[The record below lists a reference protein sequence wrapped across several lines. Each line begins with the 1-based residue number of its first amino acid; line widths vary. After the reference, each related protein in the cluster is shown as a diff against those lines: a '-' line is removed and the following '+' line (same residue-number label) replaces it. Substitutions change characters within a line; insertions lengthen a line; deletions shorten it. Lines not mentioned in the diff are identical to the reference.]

1 MQLFSDNWYRFAD
14 TPVTLRPEIEVSKQV
29 YRGELWYVLFEPI
42 SQSFFRLSVPA
53 FRLINSLSLNQT
65 LDQVWHNQLDKMPET
80 VPSQQ
85 ETIQLLSQMYAGG
98 LLIFSQDVSADKMF
112 AKVQQQKKKEQKAR
126 WMNFLFFRI
135 RLLNPDPLL
144 ERLSPL
150 FPWLMTRPVAGIWL
164 LTLLVAAEALIGQ
177 QEQLVNQ
184 GLNILAFDNLILL
197 YLATFVVK
205 SLHELGHGIV
215 CKHYGG
221 AVPHAGV
228 MLLLF
233 APIPYMDASS
243 TWRFG
248 SKWQRVFVGAA
259 GMITEL
265 WLAALA
271 AILWSYSPPGLLNA
285 LLYNVM
291 FVASVTTLLFNLNP
305 LMRFDGYYIF
315 SDLLEEPNLGTRS
328 KAMFKQW
335 FEKNIYR
342 VPVTF
347 DEPLSFLLLSYH
359 VLSWCYRL
367 FILTGILLF
376 VSDEYTVVGMGL
388 SVFLISIWWG
398 IPLLKAVAKTLTE
411 AQPARRHKV
420 LKAWGLWFFLPAILL
435 AVIPMPASVLAPG
448 VVQTETRRSVVTT
461 SSGIIRQL
469 YVSSGQE
476 VQAGELLLT
485 LDNPELLLELK
496 TAEAELLRAEAML
509 KQARAGGDV
518 DSQPIVA
525 HIKNSTD
532 LVADLKRRINE
543 LQIKAP
549 VDGIW
554 VDQQIKQKISG
565 WVRQG
570 TELGYLVD
578 ISQPIFLAVV
588 AQEQA
593 SLLFQQ
599 QPEQSALTIRI
610 AGQAE
615 IDLAVSEYQLIPY
628 SQEYLPSE
636 SMSLLAGGGIAVDS
650 QDERGVKAVEP
661 FFLIRAKLAS
671 GLNQSSLDGVLP
683 GRSGQLNIELN
694 PEPLL
699 SQWWRGVRQFF
710 QNRYQL

>member
-164 LTLLVAAEALIGQ
+164 LTLLIAAEALIGQ

-328 KAMFKQW
+328 KAMFKLW

-549 VDGIW
+549 VGGTW
-554 VDQQIKQKISG
+554 VDQQIKQKMSG

-650 QDERGVKAVEP
+650 QDERGVKAAEP

-699 SQWWRGVRQFF
+699 NQWWRGVRQFF

>member
-1 MQLFSDNWYRFAD
+1 
-14 TPVTLRPEIEVSKQV
+14 
-29 YRGELWYVLFEPI
+29 
-42 SQSFFRLSVPA
+42 
-53 FRLINSLSLNQT
+53 
-65 LDQVWHNQLDKMPET
+65 
-80 VPSQQ
+80 
-85 ETIQLLSQMYAGG
+85 
-98 LLIFSQDVSADKMF
+98 
-112 AKVQQQKKKEQKAR
+112 
-126 WMNFLFFRI
+126 
-135 RLLNPDPLL
+135 
-144 ERLSPL
+144 
-150 FPWLMTRPVAGIWL
+150 
-164 LTLLVAAEALIGQ
+164 
-177 QEQLVNQ
+177 
-184 GLNILAFDNLILL
+184 
-197 YLATFVVK
+197 
-205 SLHELGHGIV
+205 
-215 CKHYGG
+215 
-221 AVPHAGV
+221 
-228 MLLLF
+228 
-233 APIPYMDASS
+233 
-243 TWRFG
+243 
-248 SKWQRVFVGAA
+248 
-259 GMITEL
+259 
-265 WLAALA
+265 
-271 AILWSYSPPGLLNA
+271 
-285 LLYNVM
+285 
-291 FVASVTTLLFNLNP
+291 
-305 LMRFDGYYIF
+305 
-315 SDLLEEPNLGTRS
+315 
-328 KAMFKQW
+328 
-335 FEKNIYR
+335 
-342 VPVTF
+342 
-347 DEPLSFLLLSYH
+347 
-359 VLSWCYRL
+359 LSWCYRL

-388 SVFLISIWWG
+388 AVFLISIWWG

-435 AVIPMPASVLAPG
+435 AVIPMSASVLAPG

-543 LQIKAP
+543 LQITAP
-549 VDGIW
+549 VGGTW
-554 VDQQIKQKISG
+554 VDQQIKQKMSG

-599 QPEQSALTIRI
+599 QPEHSALTIRI

-650 QDERGVKAVEP
+650 QDERGVKAAEP
-661 FFLIRAKLAS
+661 FFLIRAKFAS

>member
-184 GLNILAFDNLILL
+184 GLNILAFDNLMLL

-461 SSGIIRQL
+461 SSGIVRQL

-476 VQAGELLLT
+476 VQASELLLT

-549 VDGIW
+549 VGGTW
-554 VDQQIKQKISG
+554 VDQQIKQKMSG

-650 QDERGVKAVEP
+650 QDERGVKAAEP